1 MVMSRAKPV
10 SVRTPGIPAM
20 PSRLGDGRANRPVR
34 PCLRARQQGLGLL
47 LVSSATTIGVIALII
62 ARLL

>member
-10 SVRTPGIPAM
+10 SVPAPDIPAI
-20 PSRLGDGRANRPVR
+20 PSRLGADRANRPVQ
-34 PCLRARQQGLGLL
+34 PCLRARRQGLGLL
-47 LVSSATTIGVIALII
+47 LVSSATTIGLIALII